1 VSRAEN
7 RTEARAES
15 RAEARAEAP
24 AENPARIRI
33 VLAEDHTLVREGFR
47 TLLGLVDD
55 LELVGEAAS
64 GQAALRVVLD
74 TRPDVLLL
82 DMRMPEGDGRFVV
95 GELARRGALPPTLIL
110 TTFDDDEAAIDVIRA
125 GARGFLLKDVTLER
139 LVAAVRALAAGETL
153 IQPALTARAEQ
164 RLTAAAAARAPEGNG
179 AAAATADEP
188 ISPRER
194 EVLRLLAAGYSNRE
208 IGRAL
213 FIAEGTVKNH
223 VSSILTKLCVR
234 DRTRAV
240 LKAAERGLL

>member
-1 VSRAEN
+1 M
-7 RTEARAES
+7 
-15 RAEARAEAP
+15 
-24 AENPARIRI
+24 IRI
-33 VLAEDHTLVREGFR
+33 VLADDHTLVREGIR
-47 TLLGLVDD
+47 TLLGLVED

-64 GQAALRVVLD
+64 GQAVLQVVAD

-82 DMRMPEGDGRFVV
+82 DMRMPEGDGLFVV
-95 GELARRGALPPTLIL
+95 HELARRGALPATLIL
-110 TTFDDDEAAIDVIRA
+110 TTFDDDAAAIEVIRA
-125 GARGFLLKDVTLER
+125 GARGFLLKDVTLDR
-139 LVAAVRALAAGETL
+139 LVSAVRALAAGETL

-164 RLTAAAAARAPEGNG
+164 ALTGVAAGRATPETDGDAG
-179 AAAATADEP
+179 EP

-208 IGRAL
+208 IARAL

-223 VSSILTKLCVR
+223 VSNILTKMCVR

>member
-1 VSRAEN
+1 V
-7 RTEARAES
+7 
-15 RAEARAEAP
+15 
-24 AENPARIRI
+24 IRI
-33 VLAEDHTLVREGFR
+33 VLADDHTLVREGIR

-55 LELVGEAAS
+55 LALVGEAAT
-64 GQAALRVVLD
+64 GRAAIEVVVE

-95 GELARRGALPPTLIL
+95 EELARRGALPATLIL
-110 TTFDDDEAAIDVIRA
+110 TTFDDDAAAIDVIRA
-125 GARGFLLKDVTLER
+125 GARGFLLKDVTLDR
-139 LVAAVRALAAGETL
+139 LVSAVRALAAGETL

-164 RLTAAAAARAPEGNG
+164 ALTARAEQATAGAGG
-179 AAAATADEP
+179 AAEP
-188 ISPRER
+188 MSPRER

-223 VSSILTKLCVR
+223 VSSILTKMAVR

-240 LKAAERGLL
+240 LKAAELGLL

>member
-1 VSRAEN
+1 M
-7 RTEARAES
+7 
-15 RAEARAEAP
+15 
-24 AENPARIRI
+24 IRI
-33 VLAEDHTLVREGFR
+33 VLVDDHTLVREGIR
-47 TLLGLVDD
+47 TLLGLVPDIV
-55 LELVGEAAS
+55 LVGEAAS
-64 GQAALRVVLD
+64 GRAALQVVAQ

-82 DMRMPEGDGRFVV
+82 DMRMPEGDGLHVV
-95 GELARRGALPPTLIL
+95 TELARRGELPATLIL
-110 TTFDDDEAAIDVIRA
+110 TTFDDDAAAIEVVRA

-164 RLTAAAAARAPEGNG
+164 MLAAARTPAAAAP
-179 AAAATADEP
+179 AAAEP
-188 ISPRER
+188 MTPRER

-208 IGRAL
+208 IARAL

-223 VSSILTKLCVR
+223 VSNILTKMAVR